1 MLYFISKFLSCSCL
15 PFQILCLF
23 LQILLTEK
31 KKLQYF
37 VCLFCYRFPDWT
49 ILTAISS
56 VNFNFHQFWHS
67 DCTVLGKVDYFMH
80 FDLEVVS
87 CYIFIHP
94 YPRFSKFF
102 LVLFIVLNISVKTRL
117 EKNRPSSKHI
127 NEPYIRMISVYGKNW
142 EQNTRIISGIHL
154 IAVKHTFVYES
165 SVYVHMCICVC
176 V

>member
-1 MLYFISKFLSCSCL
+1 MYNWSIHFSAPINNWEYSSHIQSLKKINHCSLASRHMLYFISKFLSCSCL

-67 DCTVLGKVDYFMH
+67 DCPVLGKVDYFML
-80 FDLEVVS
+80 FDLEVIS
-87 CYIFIHP
+87 CYIFIHT

-117 EKNRPSSKHI
+117 EKN
-127 NEPYIRMISVYGKNW
+127 
-142 EQNTRIISGIHL
+142 
-154 IAVKHTFVYES
+154 
-165 SVYVHMCICVC
+165 
-176 V
+176 